1 MKKYIIP
8 EMTIVQIKRGVHLL
22 SGSEPGLTGTYT
34 GGTILGRE
42 ADFDFDDEEE

>member
-8 EMTIVQIKRGVHLL
+8 EMTIVQIKRGIHLL
-22 SGSEPGLTGTYT
+22 NGSNPELTGTYT

-42 ADFDFDDEEE
+42 ADFDFDDDEE